1 MDKLSYRFENNR
13 FMIDAY
19 DRQKTFASFLPGLAG
34 KRGIPLWAFYV
45 NRGQGICSFGLRDK
59 NGQILEFHPGNLAYL
74 YTSKIGFRTFVKHG
88 ETVHEIFKPEDE
100 KPKRRMEIGQ
110 TAFSIVED
118 NRRLGLRVRVTYFG
132 LPGDSVA
139 ALVRS
144 VEFTNTGSSTLD
156 VEVLDGL
163 SQILPAGIDHG
174 GYKAMSNL
182 LRSWMDVERLDEG
195 FAFYKLRSA
204 TGDTSETAEVKDG
217 NFYLSFIDGDPV
229 TPIADMDLVYGY
241 DTAMNHPAHFA
252 GHSLLEIKNSF
263 QATANKVP
271 CGFTGFAKAIQTGE
285 TVRID
290 TLIGYTHDVAA
301 IADKRIELAK
311 AGHAWF
317 EAKREEAER
326 VVGALLDD
334 VKTKTAYPVF
344 DEMIRQNYLD
354 NLLRGGYPMTIKAGN
369 RQFVYYLY
377 SRKHGDLE
385 RDYNFFSIAPE
396 FYSQGN
402 GNFRDVCQN
411 RRSDVFFHPETGDYS
426 IKVFASL
433 IQADGYNPLG
443 INGSTFTIPDKTKIA
458 PIAARCFGDDAAK
471 MVALLS
477 GKFTPGSIV
486 NAMEQKKIHS
496 PHSDDELFGIVFA
509 DATQNIEAAWNEGY
523 WTDHWTYIL
532 DLVERYLE
540 MFPDRRDGL
549 LYKDRSYRTFE
560 SPVSVRPRRE
570 KHVIDKSG
578 AIRQY
583 GALRHPDK
591 EKIARLGLN
600 EHGTNWFSVAG
611 VPFETN
617 LYAKLLILAAN
628 KFATLDPEGLGVEME
643 ANRPGWNDAMNGL
656 PGIFGSGMSE
666 TVELGRLAR
675 FLKSAEGGTIPLPV
689 EFVTFAKRLEAVKLA
704 PGFARWD
711 AVATIREEY
720 RESVR
725 FGSAQTIAVESAAF
739 RPLVDMILAAT
750 EDAVK
755 RAINIGG
762 GIIPTYFYYE
772 ATAFEPLKN
781 ADGTPDVGSYGL
793 PLVNVTAFQRQRLPD
808 FLEAPARWMKT
819 AKDKAEALAMADAIK
834 ASGLYDAPLGTYKT
848 SADLDACGHEI
859 GRIRAFTKGWLERES
874 NFLHMTYKYL
884 LGLLKAGL
892 YGRFFEEARTNLVCF
907 MDPATYGRPTIENSS
922 FIATSNNPNP
932 AVRGQGFVSRLSGS
946 TAEMLSIWTIALFGK
961 ELFRYEAGKLTLALK
976 PLLPAD
982 FFSEGRLEATFIG
995 QKVVYLNASDKDGWN
1010 LEPMRYELR
1019 KNGMAV
1025 KTIVGRR
1032 LEGVDAAAV
1041 REGAYDE
1048 IVVILS

>member
-1 MDKLSYRFENNR
+1 
-13 FMIDAY
+13 
-19 DRQKTFASFLPGLAG
+19 
-34 KRGIPLWAFYV
+34 
-45 NRGQGICSFGLRDK
+45 
-59 NGQILEFHPGNLAYL
+59 
-74 YTSKIGFRTFVKHG
+74 
-88 ETVHEIFKPEDE
+88 
-100 KPKRRMEIGQ
+100 
-110 TAFSIVED
+110 
-118 NRRLGLRVRVTYFG
+118 
-132 LPGDSVA
+132 
-139 ALVRS
+139 
-144 VEFTNTGSSTLD
+144 
-156 VEVLDGL
+156 
-163 SQILPAGIDHG
+163 
-174 GYKAMSNL
+174 
-182 LRSWMDVERLDEG
+182 
-195 FAFYKLRSA
+195 
-204 TGDTSETAEVKDG
+204 
-217 NFYLSFIDGDPV
+217 
-229 TPIADMDLVYGY
+229 
-241 DTAMNHPAHFA
+241 
-252 GHSLLEIKNSF
+252 
-263 QATANKVP
+263 KVP
-271 CGFTGFAKAIQTGE
+271 CGFTGFAKAIPSGG
-285 TVRID
+285 TVQID

-301 IADKRIELAK
+301 LAEKRIELAK
-311 AGHAWF
+311 TGHAWF
-317 EAKREEAER
+317 EAKQQDAVQ

-334 VKTKTAYPVF
+334 VTTKTAYPVF

-354 NLLRGGYPMTIKAGN
+354 NLLRGGYPMTISAGDKK
-369 RQFVYYLY
+369 FVYYLY

-443 INGSTFTIPDKTKIA
+443 INGSTFEIADKTKIA
-458 PIAARCFGDDAAK
+458 PLAAHCFGAGAAL
-471 MVALLS
+471 MVPLLS

-486 NAMEQKKIHS
+486 NAMEQKKIQS
-496 PHSDDELFGIVFA
+496 PLSDDELFALLFA
-509 DATQNIEAAWNEGY
+509 DAHQNIEAAWNEGY

-540 MFPDRRDGL
+540 IFPDRRDAL
-549 LYKDRSYRTFE
+549 LFGDDSYRTFE
-560 SPVSVRPRRE
+560 SPVSVRPRHE

-591 EKIARLGLN
+591 EKIARLKLN
-600 EHGTNWFSVAG
+600 EHGTNWFAAG
-611 VPFETN
+611 GAPYETN
-617 LYAKLLILAAN
+617 LFAKLLILAAN
-628 KFATLDPEGLGVEME
+628 KFATLDPEGLGIEME

-656 PGIFGSGMSE
+656 AGIFGSGMSE

-675 FLKSAEGGTIPLPV
+675 FLKRVPDGKLSLPL
-689 EFVTFAKRLEAVKLA
+689 EFVTFAQRLEGVKLA

-725 FGSAQTIAVESAAF
+725 FGSAQTIDVEASVF
-739 RPLVDMILAAT
+739 RPLVDLILATA
-750 EDAVK
+750 EEAVK
-755 RAINIGG
+755 RAIKIGN
-762 GIIPTYFYYE
+762 GILPTYFYYE
-772 ATAFEPLKN
+772 ATAFEPLRN
-781 ADGTPDVGSYGL
+781 NDGSPTIGSYGL
-793 PLVNVTAFQRQRLPD
+793 PLAQVSAFARKRLPD

-819 AKDKAEALAMADAIK
+819 AKDKQEAIEMADAIK
-834 ASGLYDAPLGTYKT
+834 ASDLYDAPLGTYKT

-884 LGLLKAGL
+884 LGLFKAGL
-892 YGRFFEEARTNLVCF
+892 YVRFFEEARTNLVCF

-946 TAEMLSIWTIALFGK
+946 TAELLSIWTIALFGK
-961 ELFRYEAGKLTLALK
+961 ELFRFENGKLTLALK

-982 FFSEGRLEATFIG
+982 FFREGRVEATFIG
-995 QKVVYLNASDKDGWN
+995 QKVIYVNSSDKDGWN

-1032 LEGVDAAAV
+1032 LEGEDAAAV
-1041 REGAYDE
+1041 RNGAYDE
-1048 IVVILS
+1048 IVVLLS